1 MRTVGDQCPASL
13 AAKVEQRDP
22 LGNIAMMIFKNV
34 LSNGIAVRL
43 QEPNDDE
50 TPSLAAHS
58 LAAHS

>member
-1 MRTVGDQCPASL
+1 MPRSL

-34 LSNGIAVRL
+34 RSNGIAVRL